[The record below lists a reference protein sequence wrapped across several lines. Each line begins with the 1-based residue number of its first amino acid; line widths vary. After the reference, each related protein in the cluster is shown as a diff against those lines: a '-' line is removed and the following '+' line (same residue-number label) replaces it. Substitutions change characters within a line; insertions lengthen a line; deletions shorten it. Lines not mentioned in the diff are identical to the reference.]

1 MTTLKLTL
9 IVLPII
15 EIAIFIWLLIRKD
28 IRQKA
33 DDPVPLDDM
42 PARYEDYEEV
52 FYNP

>member
-1 MTTLKLTL
+1 MTTLKLIL

-15 EIAIFIWLLIRKD
+15 EIAAFILILIFKDRKQMKETPHED
-28 IRQKA
+28 T
-33 DDPVPLDDM
+33 